1 MKGAHRIL
9 ARALVLVTLFG
20 GLGAAAP
27 TAGAQ
32 STIPA
37 GATILEAK
45 FTITPIYP
53 SFQYVKVYPITAPWS
68 EDEVT
73 WGNFLGTDLNNPNPV
88 HGPNA
93 VGEFLCTGVPQTVS
107 SAALKA
113 LVQGWVDGVQPN
125 YGILLRQEKTT
136 DPAWYVSSDETVAV
150 TDRPALLVKY
160 HTGDPQRP
168 ETVLIQRGKA
178 GTVEDAYVWAG
189 DMNWNTG
196 ALPELY
202 TGDVLGKQKFTLIR
216 FGLPVQNCPKTIGY
230 WKTHSRR
237 GPAGYDP
244 TWKKVGPREE
254 NTPFLRTGKTWYQV
268 LWMRPKGNPYWILA
282 RQYAAAMLNM
292 YSGANTKYIAR
303 ELRRAHYL
311 LTRYSPRTSFRRQK
325 CLRFAFIMT
334 AWKLDLYN
342 NGRFCACH

>member
-1 MKGAHRIL
+1 MKGSCSFL
-9 ARALVLVTLFG
+9 AGTLVLVTLFG
-20 GLGAAAP
+20 GLGLAAP
-27 TAGAQ
+27 PVEAQ
-32 STIPA
+32 TTIPA

-53 SFQYVKVYPITAPWS
+53 SLQYVKLYPITAPWS

-93 VGEFLCTGVPQTVS
+93 VGEFLCTAALQTVS

-113 LVQGWVDGVQPN
+113 LVQSWVDGATPN
-125 YGILLRQEKTT
+125 YGILLKQKKIT
-136 DPAWYVSSDETVAV
+136 DPAWYVSSDNTLAA
-150 TDRPALLVKY
+150 DRPALHVTY

-168 ETVLIQRGKA
+168 ATVVIQRGKL

-196 ALPELY
+196 SNPELY
-202 TGDVLGKQKFTLIR
+202 TGDVLGKQKLTLIR
-216 FGLPVQNCPKTIGY
+216 FDLPVANCPKTIGY

-292 YSGANTKYIAR
+292 YAGADTKCISR
-303 ELRRAHYL
+303 DLRVAHYL
-311 LTRYSPRTSFRRQK
+311 LTRYSPRTHFKRNRH
-325 CLRFAFIMT
+325 LRCVFIRT

-342 NGRFCACH
+342 NGRFCSCP